1 MKLFLICQILWA
13 VILAAL
19 WTPNSSG
26 DAVDVCLAIVCYAWV
41 ISAFALLFRVRWAW
55 WSCIVAASAILLFV
69 CRGVVHGL
77 LRTAADT
84 TGWPGWGVMLGFS
97 VPTLTIAI
105 ALILFRSRYGP
116 IKASV

>member
-1 MKLFLICQILWA
+1 MKLFLICQILWT

-26 DAVDVCLAIVCYAWV
+26 DAVDVCLAVVCYAWV
-41 ISAFALLFRVRWAW
+41 ISAFALFFRLLWAW

-69 CRGVVHGL
+69 CRGFVHGL
-77 LRTAADT
+77 LRTGADST
-84 TGWPGWGVMLGFS
+84 SWPGWGVMLGFF
-97 VPTLTIAI
+97 VPTLTIVV
-105 ALILFRSRYGP
+105 ALILLRSRYAR